1 MRIYLWFGYFVQD
14 NANCSSLKEN
24 TPLSQPI
31 ALGESDSLKLI
42 LTTQEARSAKRPHQA
57 FLLLKDSQNGLDISY
72 PLSVKDSGK
81 SKLELVSAHAQEIVL
96 WFACS
101 YYLRF

>member
-1 MRIYLWFGYFVQD
+1 
-14 NANCSSLKEN
+14 
-24 TPLSQPI
+24 LSQPI
-31 ALGESDSLKLI
+31 ALGDSDSLKLI

-81 SKLELVSAHAQEIVL
+81 SKVELVSAHAQRWSVVVRVL
-96 WFACS
+96 ILFAILVPERPASAVFDWF
-101 YYLRF
+101 